1 MWSIISNISSIVTCI
16 AFLLYLAGHIWI
28 VIKNKDNIYEKYI
41 ERIADHA
48 TNIAEWTIFIETGEH
63 PDLNQGATPTEK

>member
-28 VIKNKDNIYEKYI
+28 VIKNKDNIYEKTH
-41 ERIADHA
+41 RKLVFHK
-48 TNIAEWTIFIETGEH
+48 F
-63 PDLNQGATPTEK
+63 

>member
-28 VIKNKDNIYEKYI
+28 VIKNKDNIYHK
-41 ERIADHA
+41 H
-48 TNIAEWTIFIETGEH
+48 NIYQKQF
-63 PDLNQGATPTEK
+63 